1 MTDTEK
7 LEITLDAGAAR
18 SQDRR
23 RFLRQASTVAVVA
36 GAGSL
41 LAACGGGGNDA
52 TPTPTPTGTASPT
65 PSSSASA
72 SLSDP
77 DILNFLLNLKYLE
90 AQFFAFAATGAAIPA
105 ASIAAG
111 SAGTGALGTVTGGA
125 QVAFADPL
133 VAQYAREIAADQLAH
148 VNYLR
153 SLIGTITVPMPSINI
168 AGGAGGAFN
177 TIALAAG
184 VISAGQT
191 FNPYAD
197 DNSFL
202 LSAFIFSDLA
212 VTAYK
217 GASVLFASKLFLE
230 SVAGIAAAEAYHGGL
245 LRTVLYNK
253 GLYAQAQGISDWR
266 DSLDGGSDLDQG
278 IGTAAQANITPAD
291 GDAIAFSRSSGQL
304 LNVLYGTRNAVV
316 GGLFFPNGTNGMIRS
331 SAAS

>member
-1 MTDTEK
+1 MTDTDK

-18 SQDRR
+18 REDRR
-23 RFLRQASTVAVVA
+23 RFLRQASSVAVVA

-41 LAACGGGGNDA
+41 LAACGGGSDS
-52 TPTPTPTGTASPT
+52 TPTPTPTATASPT

-90 AQFFAFAATGAAIPA
+90 AQFYAFAVTGAGIPA

-111 SAGTGALGTVTGGA
+111 TAGVGALGTVTGGA

-133 VAQYAREIAADQLAH
+133 VAQYAREIAADQLAQ

-153 SLIGTITVPMPSINI
+153 GLIGTITVPMPNVNI
-168 AGGAGGAFN
+168 AGGTGGAFN

-217 GASVLFASKLFLE
+217 GASILFASKLFLE

-266 DSLDGGSDLDQG
+266 DSLDGGADLDQG

-316 GGLFFPNGTNGMIRS
+316 GGLFFPNGANGMIRS